1 MMVEMKRDSGTLTVV
16 LPKRIDTN
24 NADGIHREIMEC
36 DAFPAS
42 ERIICDAMALEY
54 ISSAGLRMFLSI
66 RKILP

>member
-1 MMVEMKRDSGTLTVV
+1 MVEMKRDSGTLTVV

-42 ERIICDAMALEY
+42 ERIIFDAMALE
-54 ISSAGLRMFLSI
+54 
-66 RKILP
+66 